1 MFRFTSFNVTAGRL
15 GIVHVTPV
23 RGSHVLFPL
32 DGTIVTPCPAQLLG
46 DVGVALVQPCSLG
59 DSGPGGRGGLS
70 RAAALLVSV
79 SVASSCISKISGDFP
94 GGSVVKNLPINAA
107 DGGSIPGLGRSYIL
121 QSKETCGPQQIVKLG
136 GVSGH

>member
-1 MFRFTSFNVTAGRL
+1 MTAGRL
-15 GIVHVTPV
+15 GIVHVAPV

-32 DGTIVTPCPAQLLG
+32 DGAVVTPCPAQLPG
-46 DVGVALVQPCSLG
+46 GVGVALVQPCSLR
-59 DSGPGGRGGLS
+59 DSRPGGRGGLS

-94 GGSVVKNLPINAA
+94 GGSVVKNLPANAA
-107 DGGSIPGLGRSYIL
+107 DGGSIPGPGRSYML
-121 QSKETCGPQQIVKLG
+121 QSNKTRGPQQIVKLG